1 MQITTVGQ
9 DRSKSVFQVMPL
21 MRLEMLLCANTPAI
35 AGSAFTRATPCLIG
49 IEAGGTS
56 HHWAREL
63 TEVRSALFLAAN
75 TIMNGRGQPSS
86 LRSFGARLARK
97 KGRKRALV
105 AMARKLA
112 VVPMPCGPMAP
123 CFCNV
128 EKEALA

>member
-1 MQITTVGQ
+1 M
-9 DRSKSVFQVMPL
+9 
-21 MRLEMLLCANTPAI
+21 MRLEMLLCPNTPAI

-63 TEVRSALFLAAN
+63 TEVRSAPFLAAN

-105 AMARKLA
+105 AMAQTCRCAHAMWTDGTL
-112 VVPMPCGPMAP
+112 
-123 CFCNV
+123 FCNV